1 MMRAHDTPRYA
12 DEEMN
17 MDQKKE
23 TKRLLDDQGVLAVSV
38 ESATQAAEKT
48 LLACFGIVRDVRGE
62 VSQRALGVV
71 DWVEATQQGLTRLA
85 RSVVQRTD
93 EVATAWIDA
102 NEQLALGVVRALR
115 STGHGATFFASR
127 TAASLTS
134 TRQEIVAQA

>member
-1 MMRAHDTPRYA
+1 
-12 DEEMN
+12 

-23 TKRLLDDQGVLAVSV
+23 MKRPLDDQGVLAVSI
-38 ESATQAAEKT
+38 ESVASAAEKT
-48 LLACFGIVRDVRGE
+48 LLACYGIVRDVRGE
-62 VSQRALGVV
+62 VSQRAIGVI
-71 DWVEATQQGLTRLA
+71 DWIEGTQQGMTRLA

-102 NEQLALGVVRALR
+102 NESFALGVVRALR

-134 TRQEIVAQA
+134 TRQGDMVAQA